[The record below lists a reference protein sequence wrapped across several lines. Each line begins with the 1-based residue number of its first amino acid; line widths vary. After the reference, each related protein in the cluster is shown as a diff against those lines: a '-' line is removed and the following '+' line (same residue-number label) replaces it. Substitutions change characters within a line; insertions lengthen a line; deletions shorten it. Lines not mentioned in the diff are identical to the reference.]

1 MRRIPKRRVH
11 LGMCGLAC
19 LAISV
24 PIAMAEGS
32 FDGDYTGKRW
42 ATNGSPADICPT
54 EDNVSVTIQ
63 GDVLTF
69 TNSAVQ
75 NFRIRGF
82 APGPDGKFDE
92 TDVDIGGDVVD
103 IQGRIAGGVL
113 EADVNNPPCEHLW
126 RLEKK

>member
-1 MRRIPKRRVH
+1 MVCRLAV
-11 LGMCGLAC
+11 LGIAAPVALAD
-19 LAISV
+19 A
-24 PIAMAEGS
+24 S
-32 FDGDYTGKRW
+32 FDGNYTGKRW
-42 ATNGSPADICPT
+42 VTNRGPADICPA

-75 NFRIRGF
+75 NYPIGGF
-82 APGPDGKFDE
+82 DPGPDGKFDE
-92 TDVDIGGDVVD
+92 THVDIGGDVVD

-113 EADVNNPPCEHLW
+113 EADVNNPPCEYHW